1 MNGESPLNQRRYRL
15 HHSQRSVTFEF
26 SVDTLR
32 PESPVGVMMW
42 SIREGMISW
51 RWKPADAAADIV
63 LPERW
68 WDEDITFTSS
78 WEKQLIRIAAR
89 DLWNDL
95 VAQGFVQQP
104 ASIPT

>member
-1 MNGESPLNQRRYRL
+1 MDLSPLNQRRYRL

-32 PESPVGVMMW
+32 PESSVWVMMW

-51 RWKPADAAADIV
+51 RWKPAADLV
-63 LPERW
+63 LPDGW
-68 WDEDITFTSS
+68 KHEDITFTSS
-78 WEKQLIRIAAR
+78 WRKHLIRIAAR

>member
-1 MNGESPLNQRRYRL
+1 MDLSPLNRRRYRL

-51 RWKPADAAADIV
+51 RWKPPTDLV
-63 LPERW
+63 LPDGWEH
-68 WDEDITFTSS
+68 EDITFTSS
-78 WEKQLIRIAAR
+78 WKKHLIRIAAR